1 MTTIYFV
8 RHAHSTYTKEERER
22 PLSEKG
28 YLDAENVTHLLKDE
42 HIDVVIS
49 SPYKRAIQTVQG
61 IANTYNVSIQIE
73 EALRERLL
81 SKGPVTDFNDAIQ
94 KVWKD
99 WSFAYEGGESNDVA
113 QRRAVLCMQNILGK
127 YKGKNIVIGT
137 HGNIMVLLMNYFDS
151 KYDFQFWK
159 TLHMPDVYK
168 LTFNSDRLVSAER
181 IEIISLHQSGF
192 YGQSDSH
199 LTSSYSPKFEVGVSL
214 SANSGRNIL

>member
-1 MTTIYFV
+1 MPTIYLV
-8 RHAHSTYTKEERER
+8 RHAHSTYTKEERQR

-28 YLDAENVTHLLKDE
+28 HRDAENVTHLLKDKN
-42 HIDVVIS
+42 IDVVIS

-61 IANTYNVSIQIE
+61 IANTYNLSIQLE
-73 EALRERLL
+73 ESLRERLL
-81 SKGPVTDFNDAIQ
+81 SKEPVQDFNDAIQ
-94 KVWKD
+94 KVWED
-99 WSFAYEGGESNDVA
+99 WTFAYEGGEPNDVA
-113 QRRAVLCMQNILGK
+113 QRRAVICMQNILKK

-181 IEIISLHQSGF
+181 IE
-192 YGQSDSH
+192 
-199 LTSSYSPKFEVGVSL
+199 
-214 SANSGRNIL
+214 NIGHRIK

>member
-28 YLDAENVTHLLKDE
+28 HLDAENVTHLLKDK

-61 IANTYNVSIQIE
+61 IANTYHVSIEIE
-73 EALRERLL
+73 EDLRERLL
-81 SKGPVTDFNDAIQ
+81 SSEPVADFNDAIEN
-94 KVWKD
+94 VWED

-113 QRRAVLCMQNILGK
+113 QRRAVICMQSILKK

-151 KYDFQFWK
+151 KYDFRFWK
-159 TLHMPDVYK
+159 TLRMPDIFK
-168 LTFNSDRLVSAER
+168 LNFHNEDLVSAER
-181 IEIISLHQSGF
+181 IENTGHRINNL
-192 YGQSDSH
+192 
-199 LTSSYSPKFEVGVSL
+199 
-214 SANSGRNIL
+214 

>member
-1 MTTIYFV
+1 MTTVYFG

-28 YLDAENVTHLLKDE
+28 HLDAENVAYILKDE

-61 IANTYNVSIQIE
+61 IANTYNLSIQLE
-73 EALRERLL
+73 EDLRERLL
-81 SKGPVTDFNDAIQ
+81 SKEPVTDFNDAIQ
-94 KVWKD
+94 KVWED
-99 WSFAYEGGESNDVA
+99 WTFAYEGGESNDVA
-113 QRRAVLCMQNILGK
+113 QKRAVLCMQNILGK

-159 TLHMPDVYK
+159 TIQMPDVYK
-168 LTFNSDRLVSAER
+168 LTFDKNRFISAER
-181 IEIISLHQSGF
+181 IEEAGHRI
-192 YGQSDSH
+192 
-199 LTSSYSPKFEVGVSL
+199 
-214 SANSGRNIL
+214 NIL

>member
-22 PLSEKG
+22 PLSEQG
-28 YLDAENVTHLLKDE
+28 HLDAKNVARLLKDK

-49 SPYKRAIQTVQG
+49 SPYTRAIQTVQG
-61 IANTYNVSIQIE
+61 IANTYDISIQIE
-73 EALRERLL
+73 EDLRERLL
-81 SKGPVTDFNDAIQ
+81 SSEPVADFNDAIEN
-94 KVWKD
+94 VWED

-113 QRRAVLCMQNILGK
+113 QRRAVICMQSILKK

-168 LTFNSDRLVSAER
+168 LTFDNNCFSSAER
-181 IEIISLHQSGF
+181 IQSAD
-192 YGQSDSH
+192 YQINN
-199 LTSSYSPKFEVGVSL
+199 L
-214 SANSGRNIL
+214 

>member
-28 YLDAENVTHLLKDE
+28 HCDAENVTSLLKDK

-61 IANTYNVSIQIE
+61 IANTYHVSIEIE
-73 EALRERLL
+73 EDLRERLL
-81 SKGPVTDFNDAIQ
+81 SSEPVADFNDAIEN
-94 KVWKD
+94 VWED

-113 QRRAVLCMQNILGK
+113 QRRAVICMQNILKK
-127 YKGKNIVIGT
+127 YEDKNIVIGT

-168 LTFNSDRLVSAER
+168 LTFDNNRFISTER
-181 IEIISLHQSGF
+181 IQSTD
-192 YGQSDSH
+192 YQINN
-199 LTSSYSPKFEVGVSL
+199 L
-214 SANSGRNIL
+214 

>member
-8 RHAHSTYTKEERER
+8 RHAHSIYTKDERVR

-28 YLDAENVTHLLKDE
+28 HLDVENVTRLLKDK

-61 IANTYNVSIQIE
+61 IANTYNISIQIE
-73 EALRERLL
+73 EDLRERLL
-81 SKGPVTDFNDAIQ
+81 SKEPVTDFNDAVQ
-94 KVWKD
+94 KVWED
-99 WSFAYEGGESNDVA
+99 WDFAHEGGESNDVA
-113 QRRAVLCMQNILGK
+113 QRRAVICMQNILKK
-127 YKGKNIVIGT
+127 YENKNIVIGT

-168 LTFNSDRLVSAER
+168 LTFDNNCFSSAER
-181 IEIISLHQSGF
+181 IQSTDC
-192 YGQSDSH
+192 QINN
-199 LTSSYSPKFEVGVSL
+199 L
-214 SANSGRNIL
+214 

>member
-28 YLDAENVTHLLKDE
+28 HLDAENVTHLLKDK

-61 IANTYNVSIQIE
+61 IANTYHVSIEIE
-73 EALRERLL
+73 EDLRERLL
-81 SKGPVTDFNDAIQ
+81 SSEPVADFNDAIEN
-94 KVWKD
+94 VWED
-99 WSFAYEGGESNDVA
+99 WSFAHEGGESNDVA
-113 QRRAVLCMQNILGK
+113 QRRAVICLQNILKK
-127 YKGKNIVIGT
+127 YEDKNIVIGT

-151 KYDFQFWK
+151 KYDLQFWK

-168 LTFNSDRLVSAER
+168 LTFDNNCFISAEGV
-181 IEIISLHQSGF
+181 QSTD
-192 YGQSDSH
+192 YQINN
-199 LTSSYSPKFEVGVSL
+199 L
-214 SANSGRNIL
+214 

>member
-8 RHAHSTYTKEERER
+8 RHAHSTYTKEECER

-28 YLDAENVTHLLKDE
+28 HCDAENVTRLLKDG

-73 EALRERLL
+73 EDLRERLL
-81 SKGPVTDFNDAIQ
+81 SSEPVEDFNDAIEN
-94 KVWKD
+94 VWED
-99 WSFAYEGGESNDVA
+99 WTFAYEGGESNDVA
-113 QRRAVLCMQNILGK
+113 QKRAILCMQNILEK

-159 TLHMPDVYK
+159 TIQMPDVYK
-168 LTFNSDRLVSAER
+168 LTFDNNRFISAER
-181 IEIISLHQSGF
+181 IEEAGHWI
-192 YGQSDSH
+192 
-199 LTSSYSPKFEVGVSL
+199 
-214 SANSGRNIL
+214 NIL

>member
-28 YLDAENVTHLLKDE
+28 HLDAENVTHLLKDK

-61 IANTYNVSIQIE
+61 IANTYNVTIQIE
-73 EALRERLL
+73 EDLRERLL
-81 SKGPVTDFNDAIQ
+81 SSEPVADFNDAIEN
-94 KVWKD
+94 VWED

-113 QRRAVLCMQNILGK
+113 QRRAVICMQSILKK

-151 KYDFQFWK
+151 RYDLQFWK

-168 LTFNSDRLVSAER
+168 LTFDNNCFSSAER
-181 IEIISLHQSGF
+181 IESTDYQINNL
-192 YGQSDSH
+192 
-199 LTSSYSPKFEVGVSL
+199 
-214 SANSGRNIL
+214 

>member
-1 MTTIYFV
+1 MTTMYFV

-22 PLSEKG
+22 PLSDRG
-28 YLDAENVTHLLKDE
+28 HFDAENVTHLLNDE

-61 IANTYNVSIQIE
+61 IANTYNLSIQIE
-73 EALRERLL
+73 EELRERLL
-81 SKGPVTDFNDAIQ
+81 SSEPVADFNEAIHR
-94 KVWKD
+94 VWED
-99 WSFAYEGGESNDVA
+99 WTFAYEGGESNDVA

-137 HGNIMVLLMNYFDS
+137 HGDIMVLLMNYFDS

-168 LTFNSDRLVSAER
+168 LTFDNNRFTSAER
-181 IEIISLHQSGF
+181 IEKTGHQI
-192 YGQSDSH
+192 
-199 LTSSYSPKFEVGVSL
+199 
-214 SANSGRNIL
+214 NIL

>member
-28 YLDAENVTHLLKDE
+28 YCDAENVTRLLKDK
-42 HIDVVIS
+42 HIDAVIS

-61 IANTYNVSIQIE
+61 IANTYNVTIQIE
-73 EALRERLL
+73 EDLRERLV
-81 SKGPVTDFNDAIQ
+81 STKPVQDFNDAME

-99 WSFAYEGGESNDVA
+99 WNFAHKGGESNDVA
-113 QRRAVLCMQNILGK
+113 QRRAVICMQSILRK

-159 TLHMPDVYK
+159 TIRMPDIFK
-168 LTFNSDRLVSAER
+168 LNFHNEDLVSAER
-181 IEIISLHQSGF
+181 IENTGHQINN
-192 YGQSDSH
+192 
-199 LTSSYSPKFEVGVSL
+199 L
-214 SANSGRNIL
+214 

>member
-1 MTTIYFV
+1 MTIIYFV

-28 YLDAENVTHLLKDE
+28 HLDAENITHLLKDK

-61 IANTYNVSIQIE
+61 IANTYHVSIEIE
-73 EALRERLL
+73 EDLRERLL
-81 SKGPVTDFNDAIQ
+81 SSEPVADFNDAIEN
-94 KVWKD
+94 VWED

-113 QRRAVLCMQNILGK
+113 QRRAAICMQSILKK

-159 TLHMPDVYK
+159 TLRMPDIFK
-168 LTFNSDRLVSAER
+168 LNFHNEDLVSAER
-181 IEIISLHQSGF
+181 IENTGHQINN
-192 YGQSDSH
+192 
-199 LTSSYSPKFEVGVSL
+199 L
-214 SANSGRNIL
+214 

>member
-28 YLDAENVTHLLKDE
+28 WLDAQNITSLLKGE
-42 HIDVVIS
+42 KVDVVIS
-49 SPYKRAIQTVQG
+49 SPYERAIQTVEG
-61 IANTYNVSIQIE
+61 IANANKLSIQLE
-73 EALRERLL
+73 EDLRERLL
-81 SKGPVTDFNDAIQ
+81 SKEPVQDFNDAIQ
-94 KVWKD
+94 KVWED
-99 WSFAYEGGESNDVA
+99 WTFAYEGGESSNAA
-113 QRRAVLCMQNILGK
+113 QRRAVLCMQNIFKK

-168 LTFNSDRLVSAER
+168 LTFDNNRFISAER
-181 IEIISLHQSGF
+181 IEKTGHQI
-192 YGQSDSH
+192 
-199 LTSSYSPKFEVGVSL
+199 
-214 SANSGRNIL
+214 NIL

>member
-28 YLDAENVTHLLKDE
+28 WLDAQNITSLLKDE
-42 HIDVVIS
+42 KIDVVIS
-49 SPYKRAIQTVQG
+49 SPYERAIQTVEG
-61 IANTYNVSIQIE
+61 IANANKLSIQLE
-73 EALRERLL
+73 EDLRERLL
-81 SKGPVTDFNDAIQ
+81 SKEPVQDFNDAIQ

-168 LTFNSDRLVSAER
+168 LIFDNNDFISAER
-181 IEIISLHQSGF
+181 IEKTGHQI
-192 YGQSDSH
+192 
-199 LTSSYSPKFEVGVSL
+199 
-214 SANSGRNIL
+214 NIL

>member
-28 YLDAENVTHLLKDE
+28 HCDAENVIHLLKDK

-61 IANTYNVSIQIE
+61 IANTYHVSIEIE
-73 EALRERLL
+73 EDLRERLL
-81 SKGPVTDFNDAIQ
+81 SSEPVADFNDAIEN
-94 KVWKD
+94 VWED

-113 QRRAVLCMQNILGK
+113 QRRAVICMQSILKK

-151 KYDFQFWK
+151 KYDFRFWK
-159 TLHMPDVYK
+159 TLRMPDIFK
-168 LTFNSDRLVSAER
+168 LNFHNEDLVAAER
-181 IEIISLHQSGF
+181 IENTGHQINN
-192 YGQSDSH
+192 
-199 LTSSYSPKFEVGVSL
+199 L
-214 SANSGRNIL
+214 

>member
-8 RHAHSTYTKEERER
+8 RHAHSIYTKDERVR

-28 YLDAENVTHLLKDE
+28 YLDVENVTRLLKDK

-61 IANTYNVSIQIE
+61 IANTYHVSIQIE
-73 EALRERLL
+73 EDLRERLL
-81 SKGPVTDFNDAIQ
+81 STEPVQDFNDAMQ
-94 KVWKD
+94 KVWGD
-99 WSFAYEGGESNDVA
+99 WNYTYEGGESNDVA
-113 QRRAVLCMQNILGK
+113 QRRVVTCMQSILKK

-168 LTFNSDRLVSAER
+168 LTFDNNCFSSAER
-181 IEIISLHQSGF
+181 IQSTD
-192 YGQSDSH
+192 Y
-199 LTSSYSPKFEVGVSL
+199 
-214 SANSGRNIL
+214 

>member
-28 YLDAENVTHLLKDE
+28 HLDAENVTRLLKDK

-61 IANTYNVSIQIE
+61 IANTYDVSIQIE
-73 EALRERLL
+73 EDLRERLL
-81 SKGPVTDFNDAIQ
+81 SSEPVADFNDAIEN
-94 KVWKD
+94 VWED

-113 QRRAVLCMQNILGK
+113 QRRAVICMQNILKK
-127 YKGKNIVIGT
+127 YEDKNIVIGT

-151 KYDFQFWK
+151 KYDFRFWK
-159 TLHMPDVYK
+159 TIRMPDIFK
-168 LTFNSDRLVSAER
+168 LNFHNEDLVFAER
-181 IEIISLHQSGF
+181 IENTGHQINN
-192 YGQSDSH
+192 
-199 LTSSYSPKFEVGVSL
+199 L
-214 SANSGRNIL
+214 

>member
-28 YLDAENVTHLLKDE
+28 YFDAENVTHLLKDE
-42 HIDVVIS
+42 YVDVVIS

-73 EALRERLL
+73 EDLRERLL
-81 SKGPVTDFNDAIQ
+81 SKEPVADFNAAMQ
-94 KVWKD
+94 NVWED
-99 WSFAYEGGESNDVA
+99 WAFAYEGGESNDVA

-181 IEIISLHQSGF
+181 IE
-192 YGQSDSH
+192 
-199 LTSSYSPKFEVGVSL
+199 
-214 SANSGRNIL
+214 NIGHRIK

>member
-28 YLDAENVTHLLKDE
+28 LLDTQNVTHLFKDKY
-42 HIDVVIS
+42 IDVVIS

-73 EALRERLL
+73 EDLRERLL
-81 SKGPVTDFNDAIQ
+81 SKEPVQNFDDAIQ
-94 KVWKD
+94 KVWGD
-99 WSFAYEGGESNDVA
+99 WTFAYEGGESNEVA
-113 QRRAVLCMQNILGK
+113 QSRAAICMQTILKK

-159 TLHMPDVYK
+159 FLHMPDVYK
-168 LTFNSDRLVSAER
+168 LTFDNDRFISAER
-181 IEIISLHQSGF
+181 MEH
-192 YGQSDSH
+192 
-199 LTSSYSPKFEVGVSL
+199 TSYQIK
-214 SANSGRNIL
+214 

>member
-1 MTTIYFV
+1 MNVNDFHGKGLNVMTTIYFV

-22 PLSEKG
+22 PLSDKG
-28 YLDAENVTHLLKDE
+28 HIDADNVIHLLKEE

-61 IANTYNVSIQIE
+61 IANTYNLSIQLE
-73 EALRERLL
+73 EDLRERLL
-81 SKGPVTDFNDAIQ
+81 SKEPVTDFNDAIQ
-94 KVWKD
+94 KVWED
-99 WSFAYEGGESNDVA
+99 WTFTYEGGESNDVA

-127 YKGKNIVIGT
+127 YKGKNIVIGI

-168 LTFNSDRLVSAER
+168 LTFDNNRFISAER
-181 IEIISLHQSGF
+181 IEKTGHRINFL
-192 YGQSDSH
+192 
-199 LTSSYSPKFEVGVSL
+199 
-214 SANSGRNIL
+214 

>member
-8 RHAHSTYTKEERER
+8 RHAHSIYTKDERVR

-28 YLDAENVTHLLKDE
+28 HLDVENVTRLLKDK

-73 EALRERLL
+73 EDLRERLL
-81 SKGPVTDFNDAIQ
+81 SKEPVTDFNDAVQ
-94 KVWKD
+94 KVWED
-99 WSFAYEGGESNDVA
+99 WDFAHEGGESNDVA
-113 QRRAVLCMQNILGK
+113 QRRAVICMQNILKK
-127 YKGKNIVIGT
+127 YENKNIVIGT

-168 LTFNSDRLVSAER
+168 LTFDNNCFSSAER
-181 IEIISLHQSGF
+181 IQSTD
-192 YGQSDSH
+192 YQINN
-199 LTSSYSPKFEVGVSL
+199 L
-214 SANSGRNIL
+214 

>member
-28 YLDAENVTHLLKDE
+28 WLDVQNITSLLKDE
-42 HIDVVIS
+42 KIDVVIS
-49 SPYKRAIQTVQG
+49 SPYERAIQTVEG
-61 IANTYNVSIQIE
+61 IANANKLSIQLE
-73 EALRERLL
+73 EDLRERLL
-81 SKGPVTDFNDAIQ
+81 SKEPVQDFNDAIQ
-94 KVWKD
+94 KVWED
-99 WSFAYEGGESNDVA
+99 WTFAYEGGESNDVA

-168 LTFNSDRLVSAER
+168 LIFDNNDFISAER
-181 IEIISLHQSGF
+181 IEKTGHQI
-192 YGQSDSH
+192 
-199 LTSSYSPKFEVGVSL
+199 
-214 SANSGRNIL
+214 NIL

>member
-28 YLDAENVTHLLKDE
+28 HLDAENVTSLLKDK

-49 SPYKRAIQTVQG
+49 SPYKRAVQTVQG
-61 IANTYNVSIQIE
+61 IANTYHVSIQIE
-73 EALRERLL
+73 EDLRERLL
-81 SKGPVTDFNDAIQ
+81 SSEPVADFNDAVQ
-94 KVWKD
+94 KVWED
-99 WSFAYEGGESNDVA
+99 WDFAHEGGESNDVA
-113 QRRAVLCMQNILGK
+113 QRRAVICMQNILK
-127 YKGKNIVIGT
+127 TYEDKNIVIGT

-168 LTFNSDRLVSAER
+168 LTFDNNRFISAER
-181 IEIISLHQSGF
+181 IQSTD
-192 YGQSDSH
+192 YQINN
-199 LTSSYSPKFEVGVSL
+199 L
-214 SANSGRNIL
+214 

>member
-28 YLDAENVTHLLKDE
+28 WLDAQNITSLLKDE
-42 HIDVVIS
+42 KIDVVIS
-49 SPYKRAIQTVQG
+49 SPYERAIQTVEG
-61 IANTYNVSIQIE
+61 IANANKLSIQLE
-73 EALRERLL
+73 EDLRERLL
-81 SKGPVTDFNDAIQ
+81 SKEPVQDFNDAIQ
-94 KVWKD
+94 NVWED
-99 WSFAYEGGESNDVA
+99 WTFAYEGGESNDVA
-113 QRRAVLCMQNILGK
+113 QRRAVLCMQNIFKK

-181 IEIISLHQSGF
+181 IENIGHQINN
-192 YGQSDSH
+192 
-199 LTSSYSPKFEVGVSL
+199 L
-214 SANSGRNIL
+214 